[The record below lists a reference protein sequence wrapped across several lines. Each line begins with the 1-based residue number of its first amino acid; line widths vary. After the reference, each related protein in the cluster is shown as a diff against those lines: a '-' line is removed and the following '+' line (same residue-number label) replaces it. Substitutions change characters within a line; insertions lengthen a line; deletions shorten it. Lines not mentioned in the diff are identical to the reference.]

1 VEAPVERTFAGFGHA
16 RTISM
21 KSTGLLI
28 AAAVL
33 AALTGILYWSDH
45 HKAADTTATPVD
57 AAPKILTLRDSDLS
71 KIEIKKKGAEEVA
84 LAKNDAGKW
93 QITGPAPLAADQD
106 AVATMVSTL
115 SSVNSERVVEDKAS
129 DLKQYGLTDPALE
142 VDIAL
147 KDGKSQKLLLGDDT
161 PAGNAVF
168 AATTGDPRVFTI
180 ASYTK
185 TSVDKSPNDLRD
197 KRLLT
202 ADFDKISQVEL
213 TAKKQSIEFGRNKD
227 AWQILK
233 PRPLRADNFTVEDLV
248 RRLKDAKMDLTAA
261 SDTDAKKLTAAF
273 ASGTPVAS
281 AKVTDAA
288 GTQEL
293 QVRKEKDAYYAKS
306 SAVAGIYKV
315 ANDLGTGLD
324 KSLDDFRNKKL
335 FDFGFD
341 EPNKVELHD
350 GSKAYFL
357 AKGGQDWWSN
367 GKKLDDTSVQA
378 FIDKVRDLSATK
390 FVDSGFSTPVIDL
403 TVSSN
408 DGKRT
413 EKVLISK
420 SGDNYIA
427 ERDNEPSLYQ
437 LDGKPVEELQ
447 KSAADVKPAPEPTP
461 PATGKTAPATK
472 K

>member
-1 VEAPVERTFAGFGHA
+1 
-16 RTISM
+16 M

-33 AALTGILYWSDH
+33 AALTGTLYWSDH
-45 HKAADTTATPVD
+45 HKAADATATPID
-57 AAPKILTLRDSDLS
+57 TAPKILTLKDADFS
-71 KIEIKKKGAEEVA
+71 KIEIKKKGTEEVG

-93 QITGPAPLAADQD
+93 QITAPAPLAADQD
-106 AVATMVSTL
+106 AISSIVSTL
-115 SSVNSERVVEDKAS
+115 SSLNSERVVEDKAS
-129 DLKQYGLTDPALE
+129 DLKPYGLTEPALE
-142 VDIAL
+142 VDIL
-147 KDGKSQKLLLGDDT
+147 TKDGKSQKLLVGDDT

-168 AATTGDPRVFTI
+168 AATSGDPRVFTI

-185 TSVDKSPNDLRD
+185 TSIDKTPSDLRD

-213 TAKKQSIEFGRNKD
+213 NAKKQSIEFGRNKD

-248 RRLKDAKMDLTAA
+248 RRLKDAKMDLSSAATDEKKAA
-261 SDTDAKKLTAAF
+261 STF
-273 ASGTPVAS
+273 ASAALVAT

-293 QVRKEKDAYYAKS
+293 QIRKSKEDYYAKS
-306 SAVAGIYKV
+306 SAVVGIYKV
-315 ANDLGTGLD
+315 PNDLGSGLD

-341 EPNKVELHD
+341 EPNKLEMHD

-357 AKGGQDWWSN
+357 TKGGPDWWSN
-367 GKKLDDTSVQA
+367 GKKMDASSVQML
-378 FIDKVRDLSATK
+378 IDKVRDLSASK
-390 FVDSGFSTPVIDL
+390 FVDSGFTTPVIDL

-427 ERDNEPSLYQ
+427 KRENEPSLYQ
-437 LDGKPVEELQ
+437 LDSKPVEELQ
-447 KSAADVKPAPEPTP
+447 KSAAGMTVAPEPNPADKPAP
-461 PATGKTAPATK
+461 AK
-472 K
+472 KK

>member
-1 VEAPVERTFAGFGHA
+1 
-16 RTISM
+16 
-21 KSTGLLI
+21 
-28 AAAVL
+28 
-33 AALTGILYWSDH
+33 
-45 HKAADTTATPVD
+45 
-57 AAPKILTLRDSDLS
+57 
-71 KIEIKKKGAEEVA
+71 
-84 LAKNDAGKW
+84 
-93 QITGPAPLAADQD
+93 
-106 AVATMVSTL
+106 
-115 SSVNSERVVEDKAS
+115 
-129 DLKQYGLTDPALE
+129 
-142 VDIAL
+142 
-147 KDGKSQKLLLGDDT
+147 
-161 PAGNAVF
+161 
-168 AATTGDPRVFTI
+168 VFTI

-213 TAKKQSIEFGRNKD
+213 TSKKQSIDFGRNKD

-261 SDTDAKKLTAAF
+261 TDTDEKKLAAAF
-273 ASGTPVAS
+273 ASGTQIAT

-293 QVRKEKDAYYAKS
+293 QIRKDKDAYYAKS
-306 SAVAGIYKV
+306 SAVSGIYKV

-335 FDFGFD
+335 FDFAFD

-357 AKGGQDWWSN
+357 TKGGQDWWSN
-367 GKKLDDTSVQA
+367 GKKMDDATVQA
-378 FIDKVRDLSATK
+378 FIDKVRDLSASK
-390 FVDSGFSTPVIDL
+390 LVDSGFTTPVIDL
-403 TVSSN
+403 TVSSK

-427 ERDNEPSLYQ
+427 KRENEPSLYQ
-437 LDGKPVEELQ
+437 LDAKPVEDLQ

-461 PATGKTAPATK
+461 AAAGKTAPATK

>member
-1 VEAPVERTFAGFGHA
+1 
-16 RTISM
+16 M

-28 AAAVL
+28 AAALL
-33 AALTGILYWSDH
+33 AALTGTLYWSDH
-45 HKAADTTATPVD
+45 HKTADATAMPVD
-57 AAPKILTLRDSDLS
+57 AAPKIFTLKDTDLS

-84 LAKNDAGKW
+84 LVKNDAGKW
-93 QITGPAPLAADQD
+93 QVTSPTQLNADQD
-106 AVATMVSTL
+106 AVSSMASTL
-115 SSVNSERVVEDKAS
+115 SSLNSERVVEDKAS
-129 DLKQYGLTDPALE
+129 DLKQYGLSEPAIE
-142 VDIAL
+142 VDIAS
-147 KDGKSQKLLLGDDT
+147 KDGKSRKLLIGDDT

-168 AATTGDPRVFTI
+168 ATTAGDPRVFTI

-185 TSVDKSPNDLRD
+185 TSIDKSPSDLRD

-213 TAKKQSIEFGRNKD
+213 DAKKQSIEFGRNKD

-248 RRLKDAKMDLTAA
+248 RRLKDAKMDLSAINADEKKTA
-261 SDTDAKKLTAAF
+261 SAF
-273 ASGTPVAS
+273 SSGAPVAT

-293 QVRKEKDAYYAKS
+293 QIRKSKDDYYAKS
-306 SAVAGIYKV
+306 SAVAGVYKV
-315 ANDLGTGLD
+315 ANDLGQALD
-324 KSLDDFRNKKL
+324 KNLDDFRNKKL
-335 FDFGFD
+335 FDFSFD

-357 AKGGQDWWSN
+357 TKGGPDWWSN
-367 GKKLDDTSVQA
+367 GKKMDDSSVQA
-378 FIDKVRDLSATK
+378 LIDKVRDLSASK
-390 FVDSGFSTPVIDL
+390 FVDSGFTTPVIDL
-403 TVSSN
+403 TVTSN

-420 SGDNYIA
+420 SGDTYIA
-427 ERDNEPSLYQ
+427 KRENEPSLYQ
-437 LDGKPVEELQ
+437 LDSKPVEELQ
-447 KSAADVKPAPEPTP
+447 KSAADVKLAPEPK
-461 PATGKTAPATK
+461 PADKPAPAQK

>member
-1 VEAPVERTFAGFGHA
+1 
-16 RTISM
+16 M

-33 AALTGILYWSDH
+33 AALTGTLYWSDH
-45 HKAADTTATPVD
+45 HKAADATATPVD
-57 AAPKILTLRDSDLS
+57 AAPKILTLKDADFS
-71 KIEIKKKGAEEVA
+71 KIEIKKKGTEEVA

-93 QITGPAPLAADQD
+93 QITAPAPLSADQD
-106 AVATMVSTL
+106 AISSMVTTL
-115 SSVNSERVVEDKAS
+115 SSLNSERVVEDKAS
-129 DLKQYGLTDPALE
+129 DLKPYGLTEPALE
-142 VDIAL
+142 IDIAT

-168 AATTGDPRVFTI
+168 AATSGDPRVFTI

-185 TSVDKSPNDLRD
+185 TSIDKTPSDLRD

-202 ADFDKISQVEL
+202 ADFEKISQVEL
-213 TAKKQSIEFGRNKD
+213 NAKKQSIEFGRNKD

-248 RRLKDAKMDLTAA
+248 RRLKDAKMDLSSPTTDEKKAA
-261 SDTDAKKLTAAF
+261 STF
-273 ASGTPVAS
+273 ASSTPVAT
-281 AKVTDAA
+281 AKVTDAG

-293 QVRKEKDAYYAKS
+293 QIRKSKDDYYAKS
-306 SAVAGIYKV
+306 SAIAGIYKV
-315 ANDLGTGLD
+315 PNDLSSGLD

-341 EPNKVELHD
+341 EPNKVEMHD
-350 GSKAYFL
+350 GAKAYFL
-357 AKGGQDWWSN
+357 TKGGPDWWSN
-367 GKKLDDTSVQA
+367 GKKMDDSSVQA
-378 FIDKVRDLSATK
+378 LIDKVRDLSASK
-390 FVDSGFSTPVIDL
+390 FVDSGFTTPVIDL

-427 ERDNEPSLYQ
+427 KRENEPSLYQ
-437 LDGKPVEELQ
+437 LDSKPVEELQ
-447 KSAADVKPAPEPTP
+447 KSAAGMTLAPEPKPADKPAP
-461 PATGKTAPATK
+461 AK
-472 K
+472 KK

>member
-1 VEAPVERTFAGFGHA
+1 
-16 RTISM
+16 M

-33 AALTGILYWSDH
+33 AALTGTLYWSDH
-45 HKAADTTATPVD
+45 HKTADTTATPVD
-57 AAPKILTLRDSDLS
+57 AAPKILSLKDTDLS

-93 QITGPAPLAADQD
+93 QITAPTPLAADPD
-106 AVATMVSTL
+106 AVSSMISTL
-115 SSVNSERVVEDKAS
+115 SSLNSERVVEDKAA
-129 DLKQYGLTDPALE
+129 DLKQYGLTSPALE
-142 VDIAL
+142 INIAT

-168 AATTGDPRVFTI
+168 AATSGDPRVFTI

-185 TSVDKSPNDLRD
+185 TGIDKGPGDLRD

-213 TAKKQSIEFGRNKD
+213 DAKKQSIEFGRNKD

-248 RRLKDAKMDLTAA
+248 RKLKDAKMDLSATNTDQKKAA
-261 SDTDAKKLTAAF
+261 SAF
-273 ASGTPVAS
+273 ASGTPVAT

-293 QVRKEKDAYYAKS
+293 QIRKSKDDYYAKS

-315 ANDLGTGLD
+315 ANDLGSGLD

-341 EPNKVELHD
+341 EPNKVEMRD
-350 GSKAYFL
+350 GSSAYFL
-357 AKGGQDWWSN
+357 TKGGPDWWSN
-367 GKKLDDTSVQA
+367 GKKMDDSSVQA
-378 FIDKVRDLSATK
+378 LVDKVRDLSASK
-390 FVDSGFSTPVIDL
+390 FVDSGFTSPVIEL

-413 EKVLISK
+413 EKALISK
-420 SGDNYIA
+420 SGDHYIA
-427 ERDNEPSLYQ
+427 KRENEPSLYQ
-437 LDGKPVEELQ
+437 LDAKPVEELQ
-447 KSAADVKPAPEPTP
+447 KSAGSVKPAPEPP
-461 PATGKTAPATK
+461 PAAAGKAAPATK

>member
-1 VEAPVERTFAGFGHA
+1 
-16 RTISM
+16 M

-33 AALTGILYWSDH
+33 AALTGVMYWSDH

-57 AAPKILTLRDSDLS
+57 AAPKILTLKDTDLS

-93 QITGPAPLAADQD
+93 QITAPVALAADQD
-106 AVATMVSTL
+106 AVTSMVSTL
-115 SSVNSERVVEDKAS
+115 SSLNSERVVEDKAS
-129 DLKQYGLTDPALE
+129 DLKQYGLTEPALE
-142 VDIAL
+142 VDIST
-147 KDGKSQKLLLGDDT
+147 KDGKSKNSSLAMTRQPAMRSSRRPRAILACSRSPAT
-161 PAGNAVF
+161 PRQASTRAPAIF
-168 AATTGDPRVFTI
+168 A
-180 ASYTK
+180 
-185 TSVDKSPNDLRD
+185 TSG
-197 KRLLT
+197 LLT

-213 TAKKQSIEFGRNKD
+213 DAKKQSIEFGRNKD

-248 RRLKDAKMDLTAA
+248 RRLKDAKMDLSAATADDEKKAA
-261 SDTDAKKLTAAF
+261 SAF
-273 ASGTPVAS
+273 ASGTPVAT

-293 QVRKEKDAYYAKS
+293 QIRKSKDDYYAKS

-341 EPNKVELHD
+341 EPNKVEMHD

-357 AKGGQDWWSN
+357 TKGGPDWWSN
-367 GKKLDDTSVQA
+367 GKKMDSSSVQA
-378 FIDKVRDLSATK
+378 LIDKVRDLSASK
-390 FVDSGFSTPVIDL
+390 FVDSGFTTPVIDL
-403 TVSSN
+403 TVTSN

-427 ERDNEPSLYQ
+427 KRENEPSLYQ
-437 LDGKPVEELQ
+437 LDSKPVEELQ
-447 KSAADVKPAPEPTP
+447 KSAADVKLAPEPTP
-461 PATGKTAPATK
+461 PPK

>member
-1 VEAPVERTFAGFGHA
+1 
-16 RTISM
+16 M

-33 AALTGILYWSDH
+33 AALTGTLYWSDH
-45 HKAADTTATPVD
+45 HKAVDATATPVD
-57 AAPKILTLRDSDLS
+57 AAPKVLTLKDADLT

-84 LAKNDAGKW
+84 VAKNDGGKW
-93 QITGPAPLAADQD
+93 QITAPAPLAADQD
-106 AVATMVSTL
+106 AISSMVSTL
-115 SSVNSERVVEDKAS
+115 SSLSSERVVEDKAS

-142 VDIAL
+142 VDIAS

-168 AATTGDPRVFTI
+168 AATSGDPRVFTI
-180 ASYTK
+180 ASYTRTSIDK
-185 TSVDKSPNDLRD
+185 TPADLRD

-202 ADFDKISQVEL
+202 ADFDKVSQVEL
-213 TAKKQSIEFGRNKD
+213 HAKKQAIEFGRNKD

-248 RRLKDAKMDLTAA
+248 RRLKDAKMDLSATSTDQKQAA
-261 SDTDAKKLTAAF
+261 STF
-273 ASGTPVAS
+273 ASATPVAIAS
-281 AKVTDAA
+281 VTDAA

-293 QVRKEKDAYYAKS
+293 QVRKSKDDYYAKS
-306 SAVAGIYKV
+306 SVVAGIYKV
-315 ANDLGTGLD
+315 ANDLGSGLD
-324 KSLDDFRNKKL
+324 KNLDDFRNKKL

-341 EPNKVELHD
+341 EPNKVEMHD
-350 GSKAYFL
+350 GAKAYFL
-357 AKGGQDWWSN
+357 TKGGPDWWSN
-367 GKKLDDTSVQA
+367 GKKMDDSSVQA
-378 FIDKVRDLSATK
+378 LIDKVRDLSASK
-390 FVDSGFSTPVIDL
+390 FVDAGFTTPVLEL

-427 ERDNEPSLYQ
+427 KRENEPSSYQ
-437 LDGKPVEELQ
+437 LDSKPVEELQ
-447 KSAADVKPAPEPTP
+447 KAAAGMTLAPDPKPADKPV
-461 PATGKTAPATK
+461 PAKNK
-472 K
+472 

>member
-1 VEAPVERTFAGFGHA
+1 
-16 RTISM
+16 M

-33 AALTGILYWSDH
+33 AALTGVMYWSDH
-45 HKAADTTATPVD
+45 RKAADSTATPVD
-57 AAPKILTLRDSDLS
+57 ASPKILTFKETDLS
-71 KIEIKKKGAEEVA
+71 KIEIKKEGAEEVA

-93 QITGPAPLAADQD
+93 QITAPVALAADQD
-106 AVATMVSTL
+106 AIASMVSTL
-115 SSVNSERVVEDKAS
+115 SSLNSERVVEDKAS
-129 DLKQYGLTDPALE
+129 DLKPYGLTEPALE
-142 VDIAL
+142 VDIAT

-168 AATTGDPRVFTI
+168 AATAGDPRVFTI

-185 TSVDKSPNDLRD
+185 TNIYKGPSDLRD

-202 ADFDKISQVEL
+202 TDFDKISQVEL
-213 TAKKQSIEFGRNKD
+213 DAKKQSIEFGRNKD

-248 RRLKDAKMDLTAA
+248 RRLKDAKMDLAAALDEKKAA
-261 SDTDAKKLTAAF
+261 SAF
-273 ASGTPVAS
+273 ASGTLVAI

-293 QVRKEKDAYYAKS
+293 QIRKSKDDYYAKS
-306 SAVAGIYKV
+306 TAVAGIYKV

-324 KSLDDFRNKKL
+324 KGLDDFRNKKL

-341 EPNKVELHD
+341 EPNKVEMHD

-357 AKGGQDWWSN
+357 TKGGPDWWSN
-367 GKKLDDTSVQA
+367 GKKMEDSGVQA
-378 FIDKVRDLSATK
+378 LIDKARDLSASK
-390 FVDSGFSTPVIDL
+390 FVDSGFTTPVIDL
-403 TVSSN
+403 TVTSN

-420 SGDNYIA
+420 SGDTYIA
-427 ERDNEPSLYQ
+427 KRENEPSLYQ
-437 LDGKPVEELQ
+437 LDSKPVEELQ
-447 KSAADVKPAPEPTP
+447 KSAADVKLAPAPTP
-461 PATGKTAPATK
+461 PAGKPAPATK

>member
-1 VEAPVERTFAGFGHA
+1 
-16 RTISM
+16 M

-28 AAAVL
+28 AAALL
-33 AALTGILYWSDH
+33 AALTGTLYWSDH
-45 HKAADTTATPVD
+45 HKTADATAMPVD
-57 AAPKILTLRDSDLS
+57 AAPKIFTLKDTDLS

-93 QITGPAPLAADQD
+93 QITSPTQLSADQD
-106 AVATMVSTL
+106 AVSSMASTL
-115 SSVNSERVVEDKAS
+115 SSLNSERVVEDKGT
-129 DLKQYGLTDPALE
+129 DLKQYGLSEPVIE
-142 VDIAL
+142 VDIAT
-147 KDGKSQKLLLGDDT
+147 KDGKSQKLLFGDDT

-168 AATTGDPRVFTI
+168 AATAGDPRVFTI

-185 TSVDKSPNDLRD
+185 TSIDKSPSDLRD

-202 ADFDKISQVEL
+202 ADFDKIGQVEL
-213 TAKKQSIEFGRNKD
+213 DAKKQSIEFGRNKD

-248 RRLKDAKMDLTAA
+248 RRLKDAKMDLTASTADEKKAA
-261 SDTDAKKLTAAF
+261 SAF
-273 ASGTPVAS
+273 SSGTPVAT

-293 QVRKEKDAYYAKS
+293 QIRKSKDDYYAKS

-315 ANDLGTGLD
+315 ANDVGQALD
-324 KSLDDFRNKKL
+324 KKLDDFRNKKL

-341 EPNKVELHD
+341 EPNKVEMHD

-357 AKGGQDWWSN
+357 TKGGPDWWSN
-367 GKKLDDTSVQA
+367 GKKMDNSSVQA
-378 FIDKVRDLSATK
+378 LIDKVRDLSASK
-390 FVDSGFSTPVIDL
+390 FVDSGFTTPLIDL
-403 TVSSN
+403 TVTSN

-420 SGDNYIA
+420 SGDNFIA
-427 ERDNEPSLYQ
+427 KRENEPSLYQ
-437 LDGKPVEELQ
+437 LDSKPVEELQ
-447 KSAADVKPAPEPTP
+447 KSAADVKLAPEPK
-461 PATGKTAPATK
+461 PADNPAPTK